1 MFHSRELNNR
11 INRLHKRASR
21 LIYNDFTTS
30 FEQLLDKDNS
40 FTIHQKNIQSLTIEM
55 YKVAHGLSTNLFSEI
70 FTNNEA
76 TNHFRSKFFLYFYI
90 WLLLFFI
97 HIYILRILY

>member
-11 INRLHKRASR
+11 INRLHKRALR

-40 FTIHQKNIQSLTIEM
+40 FTIHQQNIQSLAIEM
-55 YKVAHGLSTNLFSEI
+55 YKVANGLYTNLFSEI
-70 FTNNEA
+70 FTKNEA
-76 TNHFRSKFFLYFYI
+76 TNHFRSK
-90 WLLLFFI
+90 
-97 HIYILRILY
+97 